1 MELGENAKSFKLET
15 AVCNHGFFMMAPN
28 YWIQTTKTLMR
39 VLRLSDSITCVT
51 VSISHPSNQNFL
63 QVEVL
68 GMDKLSSQDEE
79 AILSQVGRML
89 RISAQDER
97 NIGEFH
103 KVNPQAKKKGFGRLF
118 RSPTLFEDVFKSI
131 LLCNCP

>member
-28 YWIQTTKTLMR
+28 YWIPTTKTLMR

-63 QVEVL
+63 QVEVI
-68 GMDKLSSQDEE
+68 GMDKLSSQDED

-97 NIGEFH
+97 NIEEFH

-118 RSPTLFEDVFKSI
+118 RSPTLFEDVIKSI

>member
-28 YWIQTTKTLMR
+28 YWIPTTKTLMR

-63 QVEVL
+63 QVEVI
-68 GMDKLSSQDEE
+68 GMDKLSSQDEDV
-79 AILSQVGRML
+79 ILSQVGRML

-97 NIGEFH
+97 NIEEFH
-103 KVNPQAKKKGFGRLF
+103 KVNPQAKEKGFGRLF
-118 RSPTLFEDVFKSI
+118 RSPSLFEDVIKSI